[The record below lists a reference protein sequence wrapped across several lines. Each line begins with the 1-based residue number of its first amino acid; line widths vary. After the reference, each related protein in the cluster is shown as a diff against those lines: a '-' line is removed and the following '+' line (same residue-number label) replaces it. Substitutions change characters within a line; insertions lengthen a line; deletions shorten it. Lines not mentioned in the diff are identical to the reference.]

1 MRIRWNTGDKR
12 LGTKR
17 SQLGIQRRK
26 AATRRST
33 HSQLLPGPGAH
44 PITKSLL
51 FAKTT
56 ARPGREQSIFNWG
69 GEWVALW
76 TPKASSRLGQAFPFL
91 PSLPTS
97 RWPCLVVPG
106 LLASPSALSPEL
118 SFRLSSLP
126 SRPPCRPVFHSLT
139 SLSCQ
144 NASLWV
150 PFPQNQLTGQL
161 I

>member
-26 AATRRST
+26 AAPRRST

-44 PITKSLL
+44 PITKPLL

-97 RWPCLVVPG
+97 RWPCLAYQV
-106 LLASPSALSPEL
+106 
-118 SFRLSSLP
+118 FRLLPQLWVLSCLSASLLFHP
-126 SRPPCRPVFHSLT
+126 DHPADLCSTVSPHSPVKMRPFGSHSLRT
-139 SLSCQ
+139 SWLV
-144 NASLWV
+144 N
-150 PFPQNQLTGQL
+150 
-161 I
+161 